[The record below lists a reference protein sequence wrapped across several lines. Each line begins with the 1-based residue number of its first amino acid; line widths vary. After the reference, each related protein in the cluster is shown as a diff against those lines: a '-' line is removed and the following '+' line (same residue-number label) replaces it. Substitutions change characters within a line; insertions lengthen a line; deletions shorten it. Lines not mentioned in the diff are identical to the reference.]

1 MFKEHK
7 TFVIWGS
14 FFLLTVAWGSSF
26 ILVKRALQGGFA
38 PFEIASMR
46 MIAAMAVLGI
56 PAAISI
62 PKIPRD
68 KLPIIAISGL
78 ISMLIPAFLFCTA
91 QVHISSSVASILNA
105 LTPAFTFIVGIM
117 VFQQPVKGMQ
127 ILGLLIGFIGSTML
141 ILVNSK
147 GEFSLNHY
155 ALLTLLATFLY
166 GVNVNLV
173 KNKLAGVKSGHISA
187 VAVSAAGVAALIY
200 LIFSGNIP
208 HIYQNGLEHPW
219 AFGAIILLGAM
230 GTAFST
236 IIFNNMLTMTTSVF
250 ASAITYFIPI
260 VGILW
265 GVLDGEVLVFWH
277 YLGMLF
283 IVGGVIILNRFR

>member
-1 MFKEHK
+1 
-7 TFVIWGS
+7 
-14 FFLLTVAWGSSF
+14 
-26 ILVKRALQGGFA
+26 
-38 PFEIASMR
+38 
-46 MIAAMAVLGI
+46 
-56 PAAISI
+56 
-62 PKIPRD
+62 
-68 KLPIIAISGL
+68 
-78 ISMLIPAFLFCTA
+78 
-91 QVHISSSVASILNA
+91 
-105 LTPAFTFIVGIM
+105 
-117 VFQQPVKGMQ
+117 
-127 ILGLLIGFIGSTML
+127 ML